1 MMEFFRSLLSASLTT
16 GSPME
21 TEHALVML
29 LLLCG
34 LLTYQGNFLRR
45 WPALIIIIGILLA
58 VLTPIH
64 QIDLFWPLITAL
76 IIPPFLW
83 QGAVNVTK
91 SGPIETGWML
101 VIWLGTF
108 SSTAASLILLSGLP
122 LSNALLLSM
131 LAVSLVWFIR
141 ELNIERSFLSTI
153 GQISLILLLAEID
166 IAMTYFRT
174 WLGSLFSGVSLGF
187 VLGFLCILLYR
198 QWYIKAWEIPYFF
211 FWSYLSYGISLLLQ
225 VSPIASTLAA
235 ALIAS
240 AYGFNIGLWKSNKD
254 IPSLT
259 NTPVFLIV
267 SSLVWLIL
275 GWQAEAIII
284 PTSLPGVPAALL
296 ILLAGVLITRKIH
309 PRLEYDTWLR
319 LLQKGLSVLLLLTGG
334 ILLWPRQAY
343 LTTFSVELALIGSIF
358 LIFLVRETVR
368 PIFDFI
374 GIHLDWPNVE
384 G

>member
-1 MMEFFRSLLSASLTT
+1 MMEFFRSLFSISLTT

-21 TEHALVML
+21 TEHGLVML

-34 LLTYQGNFLRR
+34 LLTYQGNFLKR
-45 WPALIIIIGILLA
+45 WPVLIITAGILLA
-58 VLTPIH
+58 VLTPVH
-64 QIDLFWPLITAL
+64 QIDLFWPLISAL

-108 SSTAASLILLSGLP
+108 SITTASLTVLSELP

-131 LAVSLVWFIR
+131 LAVSLLWFIR

-153 GQISLILLLAEID
+153 GQITLVLLLAEID
-166 IAMTYFRT
+166 IAMTSFPT
-174 WLGSLFSGVSLGF
+174 WLGSLISGVSLGF
-187 VLGFLCILLYR
+187 LLGFLSILLYR
-198 QWYIKAWEIPYFF
+198 RWYIKAWEIPYFF

-235 ALIAS
+235 ALIAA
-240 AYGFNIGLWKSNKD
+240 AYGYNTGLWQNDKEFPN
-254 IPSLT
+254 LT
-259 NTPVFLIV
+259 STPVFLIV
-267 SSLVWLIL
+267 SSGVWLLL

-284 PTSLPGVPAALL
+284 PGSLPGVPAALL
-296 ILLAGVLITRKIH
+296 ILLAGVLITRKFY

-319 LLQKGLSVLLLLTGG
+319 LLQKGINTLLLLTGG

-343 LTTFSVELALIGSIF
+343 LTTFSVELALIGSVF
-358 LIFLVRETVR
+358 LIFLIRETVR

-374 GIHLDWPNVE
+374 GIRLDWPHVE
-384 G
+384 E